1 MFVTQAH
8 SFTQQARLAITLA
21 WVAGYTNI
29 LTIITCGTVTSHVSG
44 TASNLGHVVVE
55 GSWSLVGFSLFLLL
69 TFVSGAMVS
78 GICTEVGRRGGWE
91 SIYVLPIA
99 VETALLA
106 TFALGLEFCD
116 HGARQ
121 AGVQLYFLTGI
132 ASMAMGLQNA
142 AITRISSGVVRTT
155 HLTGVLTDLGLETV
169 QFVLWGVDRH
179 RNSPPLPTRALLRS
193 ARVHPTARRLALLAS
208 IVGSFALGAGLGALA
223 HDHIERWA
231 MFPPV
236 AFLIWII
243 YRDVRTPIA
252 EIEPSTIIGGENGLQ
267 VPAALAVFHVRKE
280 KDRSGEAHRMPNLL
294 AWADRL
300 PATVRVVVL
309 DLGEKT
315 TFDGNAVMELKAL
328 LNRFTALG
336 RRLVIAG
343 LSGESYL
350 SIRRWGADEFLDP
363 TNFCPDL
370 ELAIARAMVLV
381 DEVAEVITSDGGIDP
396 FEIHVAS
403 PRDL

>member
-29 LTIITCGTVTSHVSG
+29 ITIITCGTVTSHISG
-44 TASNLGHVVVE
+44 TASNLGHYLVE
-55 GSWSLVGFSLFLLL
+55 SSWSLAGYSLFLLL
-69 TFVSGAMVS
+69 TFVFGAMIS
-78 GICTEVGRRGGWE
+78 GISTELGRRRGWE

-99 VETALLA
+99 VETVLLA
-106 TFALGLEFCD
+106 AFAVGLELYD

-121 AGVQLYFLTGI
+121 AGLPLYLLTGA

-142 AITRISSGVVRTT
+142 TITRISSGVVRTT

-169 QFVLWGVDRH
+169 QFFLWGVDRH
-179 RNSPPLPTRALLRS
+179 RNSPPFPTQALLRS

-208 IVGSFALGAGLGALA
+208 IVGSFSLGAGLGAVA
-223 HDHIERWA
+223 HDHVERWA
-231 MFPPV
+231 MFAPV

-243 YRDVRTPIA
+243 YRDIRTPIA
-252 EIEPSTIIGGENGLQ
+252 EIEPSGLVGGKDGLQ
-267 VPAALAVFHVRKE
+267 LPTALAVFHVRKE
-280 KDRSGEAHRMPNLL
+280 KDRLGEPHRMPNLL

-300 PATVRVVVL
+300 PAPVRVVVL

-315 TFDGNAVMELKAL
+315 TFDGNAVLELRAL
-328 LNRFTALG
+328 LSRFAAQG

-343 LSGESYL
+343 LSGESFHRM
-350 SIRRWGADEFLDP
+350 RRWGADEFLDP

-370 ELAIARAMVLV
+370 ELAIARAMVLIEP
-381 DEVAEVITSDGGIDP
+381 EVVIDTP
-396 FEIHVAS
+396 PPLPLQPAARV
-403 PRDL
+403 

>member
-44 TASNLGHVVVE
+44 TASNLGHHVME
-55 GSWSLVGFSLFLLL
+55 GSWSLAGYALFLLL
-69 TFVSGAMVS
+69 TFVCGAMLS
-78 GICTEVGRRGGWE
+78 GICTEVGRRAGWE

-99 VETALLA
+99 VETVLLA
-106 TFALGLEFCD
+106 TFALGLELCD

-121 AGVQLYFLTGI
+121 AGIPQYFLTGT
-132 ASMAMGLQNA
+132 ASLAMGLQNA
-142 AITRISSGVVRTT
+142 TITRISSGDVRTT

-169 QFVLWGVDRH
+169 QFVLWGMDRR
-179 RNSPPLPTRALLRS
+179 RNSPPLSARALLRS
-193 ARVHPTARRLALLAS
+193 ARAHPTARRLALLAS
-208 IVGSFALGAGLGALA
+208 VVGSFVLGAALGTVA

-231 MFPPV
+231 MFAPV
-236 AFLIWII
+236 VFLIWIV

-252 EIEPSTIIGGENGLQ
+252 EVQPSGLIGGENGLQ
-267 VPAALAVFHVRKE
+267 LPAALAVFHVRKE
-280 KDRSGEAHRMPNLL
+280 KGRLEEAHRMPNLL

-300 PATVRVVVL
+300 PSSVRVVVL

-315 TFDGNAVMELKAL
+315 TFDGNAVMELRAL
-328 LNRFTALG
+328 VTRFTAQG

-343 LSGESYL
+343 LSGESC
-350 SIRRWGADEFLDP
+350 SRIRRWGSSEFLDP
-363 TNFCPDL
+363 SNFCPDL
-370 ELAIARAMVLV
+370 ELAIARAMTVV
-381 DEVAEVITSDGGIDP
+381 GYEAAEMS
-396 FEIHVAS
+396 A
-403 PRDL
+403 